1 MSCMNAKEVVVPR
14 GRYDTRIIEMKC
26 GETDHHGYRVICD
39 SCLDSREAMAEI
51 ERHQANV
58 DADNAWLS
66 SAGWGEM

>member
-26 GETDHHGYRVICD
+26 GETDHHGYRVTCD
-39 SCLDSREAMAEI
+39 SCLNSREAMAEI
-51 ERHQANV
+51 EQHQANA